1 MTIAGVIPVLLEAA
15 VRSLVLGVLVGLMF
29 RIARVRDPYLEKTA
43 WTVVLCAAAA
53 MPLLLAMRL
62 HGPVIGAP
70 LRVLSGAVIVRPTLA
85 GAAVSHAMEWI
96 IVVSYAATAIALL
109 TRYASG
115 LARMMRIRRSARV
128 VREHWTDGLDVRAT
142 DELASPAT
150 FGSTVLLPESY
161 VQWNDRMRAAIISH
175 ERAHVIGRDC
185 HRLWLARL
193 YRCLFWFNPLGWW
206 LERRL
211 ASLAEAT
218 SDAAALRA
226 LGDRPAYA
234 QILLAFAA
242 RGGLPSRVV
251 MGMTRR
257 SIAARIEHILA
268 GGSPPAEPRMPRR
281 VLACASILP
290 AVLALATLQLAP
302 MHSARAQLAAGT
314 QADAGGRAAGGP
326 AQADG
331 GPAQPGGDA
340 QNGAGADRATPAAPR
355 VLRWPSDLM
364 DFYPAQARRAG
375 IEGFVDIAVTL
386 DAAGR
391 ATDTQILTEFP
402 LGVGFGAAA
411 SAAAH
416 EITYS
421 NPTGR
426 PAQLVFRI
434 KFALAKGDRDG
445 STPDGASTGGAPT
458 DSAPTGG

>member
-1 MTIAGVIPVLLEAA
+1 MTVAGVIPVLLEAA
-15 VRSLVLGVLVGLMF
+15 VRSLALGVLVGLMF

-43 WTVVLCAAAA
+43 WTVVLSAAAA

-62 HGPVIGAP
+62 QGLVIGAP
-70 LRVLSGAVIVRPTLA
+70 PRVLSGAVIVRPVLA
-85 GAAVSHAMEWI
+85 GAAVSHAMERI
-96 IVVSYAATAIALL
+96 IVVSYAATAVALL

-128 VREHWTDGLDVRAT
+128 VREPWTDGLDVRAT

-161 VQWNDRMRAAIISH
+161 VEWDDRTRTAILSH
-175 ERAHVIGRDC
+175 ERAHVSGRDC

-211 ASLAEAT
+211 AVLAEAT

-242 RGGLPSRVV
+242 RGGLPSRVA

-257 SIAARIEHILA
+257 SIAARIEHVLA
-268 GGSPPAEPRMPRR
+268 GGSPAAEPGIPRR

-302 MHSARAQLAAGT
+302 MHSARAQLAAVT
-314 QADAGGRAAGGP
+314 QADAGGQAGGGP
-326 AQADG
+326 AQEG
-331 GPAQPGGDA
+331 GGDA
-340 QNGAGADRATPAAPR
+340 QNGPGVDRATPVAPR

-391 ATDTQILTEFP
+391 ATDTEILTEFP

-411 SAAAH
+411 STTAH
-416 EITYS
+416 EMTYS

-434 KFALAKGDRDG
+434 KFALAKGHRDG
-445 STPDGASTGGAPT
+445 STPHGAP
-458 DSAPTGG
+458 PGK